1 MKRLL
6 NLEGKSYSK
15 CFACNRFYPA
25 SETRDEPRCRGLSTS
40 DMPLNKWCEYVR
52 DVATFFNLTNE
63 YIAEAA
69 DVSLKTIIKI
79 MSCKADQDI
88 MRDTARRIE
97 NTILGADAQPPC
109 YLFFEEFIK
118 PDAKHMQEIELELIN
133 SQANLKMLNDTFRQE
148 IDAVRE
154 EDQRKIQFLL
164 AQVEGMRKDLD
175 YLRTDNERK
184 SNLID
189 KYMVRELYTLR

>member
-40 DMPLNKWCEYVR
+40 DMPLNKWCEYIR

-97 NTILGADAQPPC
+97 NTILGTDAQPPC

-118 PDAKHMQEIELELIN
+118 PDAKRMQELEMDLLN
-133 SQANLKMLNDTFRQE
+133 TQANLTMLNDTFKQE
-148 IDAVRE
+148 IEAVRAE
-154 EDQRKIQFLL
+154 ANEQI
-164 AQVEGMRKDLD
+164 A
-175 YLRTDNERK
+175 YLRKENQMKDAIISKLIER
-184 SNLID
+184 
-189 KYMVRELYTLR
+189 